1 MTIPNIASASTAV
14 AAQSPTATSN
24 LAKSTATATA
34 TATAILADSSYST
47 SVGGKSYAGNVSKS
61 NGTYTISV
69 PNLPGATVSA
79 SSLSAAEVALNTRID
94 VLA

>member
-1 MTIPNIASASTAV
+1 MTIPTISSASTAV
-14 AAQSPTATSN
+14 TVQSQPVTSN
-24 LAKSTATATA
+24 LVKSTA
-34 TATAILADSSYST
+34 TATAILADSTYST
-47 SVGGKSYAGNVSKS
+47 SVGGKSYAGDVSKA

-69 PNLPGATVSA
+69 PNLPGATVTA